1 MAGREEAEPGVMRIG
16 ELLLLAA
23 LWMVFGFM
31 AWYYASPWHGTPVR
45 LLAGGLLEAVLGPAF
60 RDLVPNPDRAFEF
73 LVRTNVAFTFP
84 DGSRQALGFV
94 VNPLVFGYGLP
105 LLFGL
110 TMATSLPLANKLL
123 VLAAGYGVVLG
134 VQTWGVFWEVLKTL
148 AWDFGPEAAAVVTET
163 GVPLEAVAL
172 CYQLGVLILPP
183 LAPVIVWV
191 LGNRREI
198 ERFVAQ
204 GRAPR
209 P

>member
-1 MAGREEAEPGVMRIG
+1 MPGAGEAEPEVMRIG

-31 AWYYASPWHGTPVR
+31 VWYYASPWHGTPVR
-45 LLAGGLLEAVLGPAF
+45 LIADGLLEAVLGPAF
-60 RDLVPNPDRAFEF
+60 RDLVPNPERAFEF
-73 LVRTNVAFTFP
+73 LARTSIPFTFP

-110 TMATSLPLANKLL
+110 TMATDLALLKKLL
-123 VLAAGYGVVLG
+123 VVAVGYAVVLG

-148 AWDFGPEAAAVVTET
+148 AFDFGPEATAAVTNA

-191 LGNRREI
+191 VGNRREI
-198 ERFVAQ
+198 ERFAAR
-204 GRAPR
+204 GRGPR